1 MINVGHYHT
10 LHVTQVIEAGYMLDG
25 AELGEIFLPMRHA
38 TGKLRIGHPV
48 DVFLYLNSDDS
59 PVATTQKPK
68 ACVGEFA
75 YLNVVST
82 TSVGA
87 FLDWG
92 LEKDVLVPFAQ
103 QHRPMEQGRAY
114 LVYLY
119 LNKVDGR
126 IVATSKIEKVLK
138 DDTPHNYRKG
148 QPVDLIIANS
158 TDLGFKAIVNHG
170 HWGVLYESD
179 VHQRLSFGQSI
190 QGYIKHVRPDGK
202 IDLTLQAGQETRD
215 KNMEIIIS
223 FLQEHEGFAAL
234 HDKSDPQLIV
244 KSLSMSKGAF
254 KKAIGNLYR
263 QRIIS
268 IEDDGIR
275 LLQEPS
281 PAVEAENKTESVWT
295 KATQAKSQVQPKKMQ
310 VEEEPEP
317 LTENTPEQEARIVLL
332 SREPVELYKILK
344 FEGLTGS
351 GGDARKLVADGHVLL
366 NGKLETQKRKKI
378 VSGDVIEFNGE
389 TLLMQFETNNGK

>member
-1 MINVGHYHT
+1 
-10 LHVTQVIEAGYMLDG
+10 
-25 AELGEIFLPMRHA
+25 
-38 TGKLRIGHPV
+38 
-48 DVFLYLNSDDS
+48 
-59 PVATTQKPK
+59 
-68 ACVGEFA
+68 
-75 YLNVVST
+75 
-82 TSVGA
+82 
-87 FLDWG
+87 
-92 LEKDVLVPFAQ
+92 
-103 QHRPMEQGRAY
+103 
-114 LVYLY
+114 VYLY

-138 DDTPHNYRKG
+138 DDTPHHFKKG

-158 TDLGFKAIVNHG
+158 TDLGFKAIINHG
-170 HWGVLYESD
+170 HWGVLYASD

-215 KNMEIIIS
+215 KNMETIIS
-223 FLQEHEGFAAL
+223 FLREHDGFAPL
-234 HDKSDPQLIV
+234 HDKSDPQFIV

-275 LLQEPS
+275 LVQEPA
-281 PAVEAENKTESVWT
+281 PAAAMETESVWARAV
-295 KATQAKSQVQPKKMQ
+295 KAKSQVQPKAE
-310 VEEEPEP
+310 VEVEPEP
-317 LTENTPEQEARIVLL
+317 LSRKSPEQEARIVLL

-351 GGDARKLVADGHVLL
+351 GGDARKLVADGRVLL
-366 NGKLETQKRKKI
+366 NGKVETQKRKKV

-389 TLLMQFETNNGK
+389 TLLMQLENNNGQ